1 MKIAAPISA
10 VEEVEMLAGNGA
22 DEFYCG
28 WIPAEWI
35 SKYGAA
41 FWLNRRDPRR
51 GNLLTLQS
59 LGEIIRRARSY
70 EIPVFLTVNAPY
82 YAPAQHPDLIGLV
95 ERAIDLGVSGFIVA
109 DVGLL
114 LALQDQG
121 MEATLHLSSVGSCL
135 NGEAIGFYRE
145 LGVQRVILPRSLSL
159 TEIAGITASRK
170 SPGDMELE
178 AFALND
184 GCAFEEGLCQ
194 TSHADGGAFCQR
206 DWEYR
211 FFSSQDGT
219 ELPADAIGPLE
230 EHWQDLREWIW
241 YLGGC
246 GPSLSPRGIP
256 NGPCGLCAVPDLK
269 EMGIDVLKIAGR
281 QASPLRKLA
290 SLQLLRAIVELTLRG
305 EGKGEIRAAARRFR
319 DTKELCQSGYMCYYL
334 EQQGEPQIA
343 PSS

>member
-1 MKIAAPISA
+1 MKIATPISS

-22 DEFYCG
+22 GELYCG
-28 WIPAEWI
+28 WVPVEWA

-51 GNLLTLQS
+51 GNLLSAQALA
-59 LGEIIRRARSY
+59 EITQRARSHD
-70 EIPVFLTVNAPY
+70 IPVFLTVNAPY
-82 YAPAQHPDLIGLV
+82 YAPEQHPDLIDLM
-95 ERAIDLGVSGFIVA
+95 ERAIDLGVKGFVVA

-114 LALQDQG
+114 LALKG
-121 MEATLHLSSVGSCL
+121 REMGAELHLSSVGSCL
-135 NGEAIGFYRE
+135 NGEALRFYRE
-145 LGVQRVILPRSLSL
+145 LGVQRIILPRSLSL
-159 TEIAGITASRK
+159 KEIERIASSRK
-170 SPGDMELE
+170 HDGDVELE

-206 DWEYR
+206 DWKYR

-219 ELPADAIGPLE
+219 ELRSDSIGPLE

-269 EMGIDVLKIAGR
+269 EMGIDALKIAGR

-290 SLQLLRAIVELTLRG
+290 SLQLLRAIVELTRQG
-305 EGKGEIRAAARRFR
+305 RGKGEIQAAARRFR

-334 EQQGEPQIA
+334 EHQERPK
-343 PSS
+343 